1 MHQDLEKE
9 KKAKER
15 EELRLA
21 LEKQLAEREALA
33 KRNVLMDPREKKIHQ
48 EMLKNLNDN
57 RFIAFPG
64 VPGVHMN
71 ESPIKQ
77 NFARVYGNQVDSM
90 RENENFYKKNSK
102 TPQPFLDVSKSHEY
116 GIHKKNYVF
125 PDPYKHDPI
134 TNPIGSELPRV
145 LPGQRSLK
153 VPQSQSRLAMAGNAV
168 FKL

>member
-1 MHQDLEKE
+1 
-9 KKAKER
+9 
-15 EELRLA
+15 
-21 LEKQLAEREALA
+21 
-33 KRNVLMDPREKKIHQ
+33 
-48 EMLKNLNDN
+48 
-57 RFIAFPG
+57 
-64 VPGVHMN
+64 MN

-145 LPGQRSLK
+145 LTGQRSLK
-153 VPQSQSRLAMAGNAV
+153 IPQSQSRLAMAGNAV